1 MKAQGLLDMLRAL
14 GRGDEPQVKRLMPIS
29 GGLGAGYANLDEA
42 KSAPWNQPGPLAAR
56 SERNPVLSE
65 QGVHDVERHF
75 HKPVLEVF
83 KVIPLPGIQIVNL
96 PHEPAAFLD

>member
-1 MKAQGLLDMLRAL
+1 M
-14 GRGDEPQVKRLMPIS
+14 
-29 GGLGAGYANLDEA
+29 
-42 KSAPWNQPGPLAAR
+42 QPGPLAAR